1 MTFVRSV
8 LVGLCAAALLGVPTA
23 ATATSPSAL
32 EPRTSVASSRYD
44 TSIRFLNF
52 DSVRGYL
59 SDTTIRGQVAAAVNN
74 SQGAVRGVRVKL
86 YRKINGTTQW
96 NYLQTRSTTQSDYP
110 SFTFVAKSVA
120 NARYQVRYAGNTNL
134 QPSRART
141 TVLVYRHFHAS
152 LEDGTGRFHGRV
164 SPDYGSR
171 RVNLQKRSCAACG
184 WHRVQSSQTG
194 DRGGYSF
201 TVGAP
206 RNGRSFW
213 RVSTPASTKY
223 IRSSSGVFTTRR
235 G

>member
-1 MTFVRSV
+1 MTLVRSV
-8 LVGLCAAALLGVPTA
+8 LVGLFAAALLGVPNA
-23 ATATSPSAL
+23 ATATSPSGV
-32 EPRTSVASSRYD
+32 EPHVSVASSRYD

-59 SDTTIRGQVAAAVNN
+59 SDTTIRGQVAATVNG
-74 SQGAVRGVRVKL
+74 SQGAVKGVRVKL

-96 NYLQTRSTTQSDYP
+96 NYLQTKYTNQSDYP

-120 NARYQVRYAGNTNL
+120 NAKYQVRYAGNSNL

-171 RVNLQKRSCAACG
+171 RIDVQKRSCAACG
-184 WHRVQSSQTG
+184 WHRVQTTQTG

-206 RNGRSFW
+206 RNGRWFW

-223 IRSSSGVFTTRR
+223 IRSYSGVFTTERS
-235 G
+235 